1 MKKKFIAVSLLIVFC
16 FVLTGYFINRRTNK
30 EYRQTGSANITWE
43 SFTGIDIKYHDA
55 YENCISLLQS
65 NNYFFNSDVDTGKIS
80 LEVIEN
86 IDSRKVQL
94 FDISSKIKDSY
105 FEANKEYWCFT
116 IGGFF
121 CIKLVCNPETNEVIG
136 YLKEESCILEKKYL
150 TVYENCVCLIKR
162 FNNEPPYIKKDRVSI
177 DLLQDCE
184 KDKIQL
190 FNKNKKEYLFQ
201 PDKEYLCFTIGE
213 PEYCV
218 KLVCSSVENEITG
231 YVDDK
236 FYYDIFFDMD

>member
-1 MKKKFIAVSLLIVFC
+1 MKKKFIIVSLLIVFC
-16 FVLTGYFINRRTNK
+16 FVLIGYFINKKINK
-30 EYRQTGSANITWE
+30 RYSQIDFSNTTWE

-86 IDSRKVQL
+86 LDSGKVQL
-94 FDISSKIKDSY
+94 FDTHTKMKDGY
-105 FEANKEYWCFT
+105 LEENKEYWCFT

-136 YLKEESCILEKKYL
+136 YLKEESCILEKKYF
-150 TVYENCVCLIKR
+150 TVYEDCVLLIKR
-162 FNNEPPYIKKDRVSI
+162 FNREAAYIKKDRVSI

-218 KLVCSSVENEITG
+218 KLVYSSTESEIIG
-231 YVDDK
+231 YVDDE
-236 FYYDIFFDMD
+236 FYYDIFSGMD